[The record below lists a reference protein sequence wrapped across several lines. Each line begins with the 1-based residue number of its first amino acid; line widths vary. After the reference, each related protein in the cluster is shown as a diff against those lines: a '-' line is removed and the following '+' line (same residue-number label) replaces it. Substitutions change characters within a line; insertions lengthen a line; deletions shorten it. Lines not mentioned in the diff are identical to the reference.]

1 MSTAL
6 QAIGNNIIL
15 KQHGKEE
22 VAASGLIISTSL
34 SQEKTVG
41 DVVSVGEGKTLDNG
55 VVKAIP
61 LAVGDTVI
69 FRNAQR
75 TNVGGT
81 DYLFVNADDVLAKVA

>member
-1 MSTAL
+1 MSTL
-6 QAIGNNIIL
+6 QAVGNTVIL

-22 VAASGLIISTSL
+22 VAASGLIISTQL
-34 SQEKTVG
+34 SSEKTVG

-55 VVKAIP
+55 TVKPIP

-75 TNVGGT
+75 TNIQGQ
-81 DYLFVNADDVLAKVA
+81 DYLFVSGDDILAKVA